1 MAANYNRRTYRRHRR
16 EHYINEDIRF
26 PKVRLINHD
35 GENLGVT
42 ETSSALRQARENNFD
57 LVIIAEKADP
67 PVAKML
73 DYNKF
78 LYDEQKKQAASK
90 AKSSKSETKEFI
102 FGPSIGEGD
111 LEQRISRT
119 RDFLEEGHRV
129 KMSVRLRGRERK
141 YPEIAIEK
149 LQRVIGELSDIAK
162 TEEQEPEQKGY
173 FVTVT
178 LVKK

>member
-1 MAANYNRRTYRRHRR
+1 MVAKYNRRNKRRRRR
-16 EHYINEDIRF
+16 EHYVNKDIRF
-26 PKVRLINHD
+26 PEVRLIDHE
-35 GENLGVT
+35 GENLGVIST
-42 ETSSALRQARENNFD
+42 KEALKKAQQDGFD
-57 LVIIAEKADP
+57 LVVIAEKAKP

-78 LYDEQKKQAASK
+78 LYEEQKKQSAAK

-111 LEQRISRT
+111 LDQRIERT

-129 KMSVRLRGRERK
+129 KMTVRLRGRERK
-141 YPEIAIEK
+141 YPEIGIEK
-149 LQRVIGELSDIAK
+149 LQTAIDDLSDIAR
-162 TEEQEPEQKGY
+162 TEEEKPEEKGNMI
-173 FVTVT
+173 TIT